1 MDDDLI
7 EVYLTN
13 CLGEHQREEY
23 RKSLQLFDSYG
34 VVPVFTDLQ
43 GIVARHSATNGE
55 IVQDLFDIRIREE
68 LREMLSSMFISV
80 SDTTSLEKLNELL
93 YVFKLIENLE
103 DYDEIYDIIF
113 SWEDN
118 ATIISR
124 VASKFTTI
132 SVESF
137 MDDIQD
143 VQGMMIDSLKEL
155 VSKKR
160 YQSERAHEKDPAR
173 IQSLKDFVA
182 YFPGNQVA
190 PGFLGSSPDL
200 HIAFKTY
207 MVAYGGEIVSDDVTM
222 TAQNILFFLLLSG
235 DGFNNITSVFDES
248 SKMFRF
254 SMERLD
260 EVRKSIISQAGSLT
274 EYRRVMNE
282 KARLSPQGA

>member
-13 CLGEHQREEY
+13 CLGEIQREEY

-34 VVPVFTDLQ
+34 VVEVFTDLQ
-43 GIVARHSATNGE
+43 GIIARHSATNGE
-55 IVQDLFDIRIREE
+55 IVQDLFENRIKEE
-68 LREMLSSMFISV
+68 LRGMLASMFISV
-80 SDTTSLEKLNELL
+80 SDTASLQKLNELL

-118 ATIISR
+118 ATILAR

-132 SVESF
+132 PTESF
-137 MDDIQD
+137 MDDILD

-155 VSKKR
+155 VTRRKDN
-160 YQSERAHEKDPAR
+160 SERAAEKDPAR
-173 IQSLKDFVA
+173 IQRLRDFVA
-182 YFPGNQVA
+182 YFPDNQVA
-190 PGFLGSSPDL
+190 SGFLGSSPDL
-200 HIAFKTY
+200 HIPFSTY
-207 MVAYGGEIVSDDVTM
+207 MTAYASEIVSDDVAV

-235 DGFNNITSVFDES
+235 DGFNNITTVFDDN
-248 SKMFRF
+248 SKIFRF
-254 SMERLD
+254 STERQD
-260 EVRKSIISQAGSLT
+260 EIRQSLISQSGSLV